1 MQIAHPHTKPS
12 SNKAQVHGLLP
23 HSDTSFVTIVHED
36 HVGGLQLM
44 KDGKWVG
51 VKPNPQALVVNIADF
66 FQVKSLHLFYFRATD
81 VIFLCN
87 ILFIFLT
94 LNKERI
100 K

>member
-66 FQVKSLHLFYFRATD
+66 FQPFGNGVYKSIKHRVVAAEK
-81 VIFLCN
+81 I
-87 ILFIFLT
+87 
-94 LNKERI
+94 ERFSI
-100 K
+100 APRKRQL